1 MKKLGSI
8 LSHRMMLTAL
18 AILLQLGI
26 LAVMM
31 LSFSQYFIPFYW
43 CSVILSVMAVLW
55 VISSASNGGYKI
67 AWIVLIMAFPV
78 FGGVIYLLSRG
89 NRFTPGMRRRLQDME
104 KAMDRALKE
113 DYKADRVAE
122 QSGITAGNQA
132 RYLERYAHC
141 AAYGDTQ
148 CTYYSLG
155 DDCFQP
161 MLEAL
166 REARHYI
173 FIEYFIIASGNF
185 WDSVLE
191 ILKEKAAQGLDVRV
205 IYDDMGCVYTLP
217 NHYDKMLADQG
228 IQCVA
233 FNRFVPMVSALMN
246 NRDHRKICCVDGKVA
261 FTGGINLADEYINQ
275 KLRFGH
281 WKDSAIRLE
290 GPGAWPMAV
299 MFLTMWDLCT
309 KQREDIE
316 SFRPDA
322 APVFPGNGWIQP
334 YTDCPWDGEPV
345 GQTVYMN
352 LISKAQSYVYI
363 MTPYLII
370 DEIMNTALVSAAK
383 SGVDVRI
390 ITPHIPDKKIIFQ
403 VTRAHYEPLIRGG
416 VKIYEYTPGFVHAK
430 SFAVD
435 DRYATVGS
443 VNLDYRSLFLHFEN
457 GALLM
462 DNPAVADVK
471 ADFLKTLEQCRP
483 YTLADCQRVRLPARI
498 LRSLLRIFAPLL

>member
-8 LSHRMMLTAL
+8 LFHRVVLTAL
-18 AILLQLGI
+18 AILLQLG
-26 LAVMM
+26 LLVLMM
-31 LSFSQYFIPFYW
+31 ASFSQYFIPFYW
-43 CSVILSVMAVLW
+43 CSVILSVVVVLW
-55 VISSASNGGYKI
+55 VISSNSNGGFKI

-89 NRFTPGMRRRLQDME
+89 NRFTPGMRRGLQDMA
-104 KAMDRALKE
+104 KAMDRTFKA
-113 DYKADRVAE
+113 DYKADEVER
-122 QSGITAGNQA
+122 QSGVTAGNQA

-141 AAYGDTQ
+141 AAYGDTR
-148 CTYYSLG
+148 CTYYPLG

-161 MLEAL
+161 VLGAL
-166 REARHYI
+166 RSAERYI
-173 FIEYFIIASGNF
+173 FIEYFIIAPGSF
-185 WDSVLE
+185 WGSVLE
-191 ILKEKAAQGLDVRV
+191 ILKEKAAAGLDVRV

-217 NHYDKMLADQG
+217 NHYHKELEAMG

-233 FNRFVPMVSALMN
+233 FNRFIPVVSTLMN

-281 WKDSAIRLE
+281 WKDNAIRME
-290 GPGAWPMAV
+290 GSAAWSLAV
-299 MFLTMWDLCT
+299 MFLTMWDFIT
-309 KQREDIE
+309 NRREDLE
-316 SFRPDA
+316 TFRPGDV
-322 APVFPGNGWIQP
+322 PVFPGSGWIQP

-345 GQTVYMN
+345 GETVYLN
-352 LISKAQSYVYI
+352 LINKAKRYVYI

-370 DEIMNTALVSAAK
+370 DEAMNTALVAAAK
-383 SGVDVRI
+383 AGVDVRL

-430 SFAVD
+430 SFVVD

-457 GALLM
+457 GALLV
-462 DNPAVADVK
+462 DSPAVRDVK
-471 ADFLKTLEQCRP
+471 ADFLKTFEQCQS
-483 YTLADCQRVRLPARI
+483 YTLADCQRVRLPTRL